1 MREDRTMTDAPPL
14 VLLHSPLV
22 GPLTWRSVAAELR
35 AGGIRVAVPELTF
48 GDGATFADGPG
59 LRARLVAQAA
69 AACRETAGDAAPVLV
84 VHSGA
89 GALVPSIAALAPVR
103 AAVYVDALLPH
114 PGRSWFDTVDT
125 ETAAFL
131 RGLAVGGL
139 LPPWHTWFAADA
151 FDPLLPDPLLR
162 AVFLQELSPLPLAYF
177 EETAPDLPAP
187 RGSYVRTS
195 EAYNAEADA
204 AEALGWPVVR
214 LPLDNHLA
222 PITQPKTIADVV
234 AELSAELS
242 ADPPGGAR
250 R

>member
-1 MREDRTMTDAPPL
+1 MTDAPPL

-35 AGGIRVAVPELTF
+35 ARGFRVSVPELTF
-48 GDGATFADGPG
+48 GDGTAPGDGQG
-59 LRARLVAQAA
+59 SRERLAAQAA
-69 AACRETAGDAAPVLV
+69 AACREAAEPGGGPAEAEPPILV

-114 PGRSWFDTVDT
+114 PGRTWFDTVDT

-131 RGLAVGGL
+131 RDLAVGGL
-139 LPPWHTWFAADA
+139 LPPWHTWFPADA

-187 RGSYVRTS
+187 PGSYVRTS
-195 EAYNAEADA
+195 EAYSREADT
-204 AEALGWPVVR
+204 AEGLGWPVVR

-222 PITQPKTIADVV
+222 PITHPKTVADTV
-234 AELSAELS
+234 ADLCT
-242 ADPPGGAR
+242 GIR